1 MADTAEIN
9 SSLSDKTVNVNVL
22 RSGVDVCS
30 VRDFCPL
37 TELGVYGLTSSH
49 NLHQLCS
56 KEKNKKRFL
65 YVHFNYYH
73 SIKPNIAY
81 QLVKAVGNGC
91 NPHETIV
98 FPEDTTS
105 ICIERIKCPF
115 DRTAEKFYKKNAI
128 PKTPCSKVTNYR
140 NFKSHL
146 RTRHS
151 ITKTNIELIYKAMMD
166 HGTISHVQ
174 FEEDLCSDDE

>member
-1 MADTAEIN
+1 MTAPVEVN

-22 RSGVDVCS
+22 SSRFDVNS
-30 VRDFCPL
+30 VHDFCPL

-49 NLHQLCS
+49 NLQRLCS

-65 YVHFNYYH
+65 YVHLNYYH

-81 QLVKAVGNGC
+81 QLVRAVGSGC
-91 NPHETIV
+91 DPHETII

-105 ICIERIKCPF
+105 VCIERIKCPF
-115 DRTAEKFYKKNAI
+115 DRTAKKFYKKNAI
-128 PKTPCSKVTNYR
+128 PKTPCSNVMNYR
-140 NFKSHL
+140 SFKSHL
-146 RTRHS
+146 RTKHS
-151 ITKTNIELIYKAMMD
+151 ITKTNIELIYNAMMD

-174 FEEDLCSDDE
+174 FEEELCSDYD